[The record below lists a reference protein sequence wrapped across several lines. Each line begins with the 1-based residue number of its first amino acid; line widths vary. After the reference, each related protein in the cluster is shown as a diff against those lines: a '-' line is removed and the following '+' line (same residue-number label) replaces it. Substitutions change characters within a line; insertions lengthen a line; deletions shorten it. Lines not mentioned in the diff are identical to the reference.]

1 MNKCIDTRFGKSSHN
16 SSFFFSC
23 FSNNI
28 SWKLLFSAEKLKREF
43 DKSFGAPWNVVVG
56 EAFSFNVDYDFH
68 FLYYFLYGPV
78 AILAWRVSPTK
89 NVFGAKFQIIFF
101 SVEVS
106 YLVKSITSPNEKWSP
121 KEIPKWCERNAKSLI
136 VFKRNQNLWKSC
148 NLPWHFPSAVKI
160 NVPHFKQCRKSIR
173 QTQCTFHWTI
183 YFVDLPPSK
192 ISFTPIV
199 LGVGNT
205 FLVESTQK
213 FPALQ
218 MS

>member
-1 MNKCIDTRFGKSSHN
+1 MKTFIF
-16 SSFFFSC
+16 
-23 FSNNI
+23 
-28 SWKLLFSAEKLKREF
+28 SWKVETWIWQVFWSPLECRCGWSLQFQRWLRLSLFVLLSIRTRSHLGLES
-43 DKSFGAPWNVVVG
+43 KSN
-56 EAFSFNVDYDFH
+56 
-68 FLYYFLYGPV
+68 
-78 AILAWRVSPTK
+78 K
-89 NVFGAKFQIIFF
+89 NVFGAKIQIIFF

-121 KEIPKWCERNAKSLI
+121 KEIPKWCERNAKSPI
-136 VFKRNQNLWKSC
+136 VFKRNQKLWKSR
-148 NLPWHFPSAVKI
+148 NLPRHFPSAVKI